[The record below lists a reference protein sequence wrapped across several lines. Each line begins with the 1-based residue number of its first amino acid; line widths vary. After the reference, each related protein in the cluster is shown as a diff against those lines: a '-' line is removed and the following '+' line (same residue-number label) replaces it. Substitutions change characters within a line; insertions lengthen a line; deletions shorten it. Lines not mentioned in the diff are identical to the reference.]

1 MGILLKIIILSSL
14 FYLNCVVVVFYKK
27 ENKELRKIIYS
38 KDNLI
43 TSLRITIDSK
53 NEEINKLKEGV
64 IIYENDR

>member
-14 FYLNCVVVVFYKK
+14 VYLNCVVVVFYKK

-43 TSLRITIDSK
+43 TSLRIIIDSK
-53 NEEINKLKEGV
+53 NEEINKLKEGK
-64 IIYENDR
+64 N